1 MQPAKPP
8 HAQCRAGG
16 LSGVLQQLQG
26 YFPED
31 AGNSKEPT
39 LPPPEFAERLKRKTK
54 MPGRFPTERT
64 VPNGPRRK
72 SRDHSRPLQK
82 SLLLHQIQIEPHEDA
97 CGLCSDGRAGG
108 VNGAVVVK
116 SFLSGNPNFWH
127 EACELLI
134 LLLRKFGFP
143 MVSPA
148 VID

>member
-1 MQPAKPP
+1 MPQCDTCSQPSPP

-108 VNGAVVVK
+108 VNGAILVALNQ
-116 SFLSGNPNFWH
+116 SFSVGPLHGNFRPFANFT
-127 EACELLI
+127 AVGEL
-134 LLLRKFGFP
+134 
-143 MVSPA
+143 A
-148 VID
+148 

>member
-1 MQPAKPP
+1 MPQCDTCSQPSPP

-97 CGLCSDGRAGG
+97 CGLCSDGRAG
-108 VNGAVVVK
+108 AP
-116 SFLSGNPNFWH
+116 FPN
-127 EACELLI
+127 
-134 LLLRKFGFP
+134 
-143 MVSPA
+143 
-148 VID
+148 